1 MGEQTWNPDHS
12 ENQLNENERPA
23 GDDRIVDSTAEIV
36 EESGAAVPEAEQSAA
51 DHDSSVDTS
60 TGYNSSADTSTGY
73 ESSAGASTG
82 YESGAG
88 ASAGYGSYSGSG
100 TTYGAGA
107 AAGNQY
113 EDYSAGTPAGSTYS
127 HADQGSAT
135 GNGSYQYNSASHEY
149 YQGDNYGS
157 SVGNGNGGS
166 GSGGGRGKGF
176 LAVVLAVVFGV
187 CIGAGIW
194 GVHRYLGN
202 TDATAQTTV
211 AESADKNDSAVT
223 GEKNKEEEKE
233 AEKPQEQP
241 STDKAAQPAGE
252 DAASKQ
258 AENDAAAQ
266 QPENDA
272 AAQQAGNDAAAQQT
286 QPAAS
291 DTKAVENE
299 AGLIISNAETPDT
312 DLTRV
317 VDQVMPSIV
326 SVYNDFTEE
335 VQNFYGQTFTRQGES
350 TGSGIIIGK
359 TDTELLIVT
368 NNHVVEGAD
377 NLRVLF
383 IDQETCDAELKG
395 TDPSNDLAVIAVS
408 LDKIK
413 DTTQNQIKVATLGN
427 SDNLKI
433 GEDVIAIGNALGY
446 GQSVTTGIVS
456 ANNREISDET
466 ITGTFI
472 QTDAAINPGN
482 SGGALVNV
490 NGHVIGINSSKI
502 GGSTVEGMGFAIPI
516 ARAIP
521 IIGELMN
528 RDTLTKVDENE
539 RGTIGISGATVTSDV
554 SSAYNMPVGVYVAQI
569 LENGGA
575 ASSDLREGDI
585 ITALNGQEITSMEG
599 LQKQL
604 QYYKAGTEVTLTV
617 QRQDGNGSYAET
629 TVKVTLGTRESIQGQ
644 QSGQGQQ
651 GGQSQQDGQGQQS
664 APGGQNGQ
672 NGYNNQSGSDG
683 NSQESQGYYNP
694 FEQFGFPFG
703 F

>member
-1 MGEQTWNPDHS
+1 MSDERWNP
-12 ENQLNENERPA
+12 ENQ
-23 GDDRIVDSTAEIV
+23 GKQFSDDSNIVDSTAEV
-36 EESGAAVPEAEQSAA
+36 VDEAGGTASGGYSNSYASDSDSAA
-51 DHDSSVDTS
+51 GNGTYYSDSTVYGTDQEAGSQYET
-60 TGYNSSADTSTGY
+60 YSAG
-73 ESSAGASTG
+73 SSAG
-82 YESGAG
+82 
-88 ASAGYGSYSGSG
+88 SA
-100 TTYGAGA
+100 
-107 AAGNQY
+107 
-113 EDYSAGTPAGSTYS
+113 YS
-127 HADQGSAT
+127 HADHGSAT
-135 GNGSYQYNSASHEY
+135 GNGSYRYESSSHEY

-157 SVGNGNGGS
+157 SVGGGS
-166 GSGGGRGKGF
+166 GSGSGGRGKGF

-187 CIGAGIW
+187 CVGAGFW
-194 GVHRYLGN
+194 GVHRYVGKSDGAAETAV
-202 TDATAQTTV
+202 TD
-211 AESADKNDSAVT
+211 SADKNGSELT
-223 GEKNKEEEKE
+223 GEKKEE
-233 AEKPQEQP
+233 ADQ
-241 STDKAAQPAGE
+241 KAAADNAGNE
-252 DAASKQ
+252 QQ
-258 AENDAAAQ
+258 AQQQADNDAAAQ
-266 QPENDA
+266 QQTDNDA
-272 AAQQAGNDAAAQQT
+272 AAQQQADNDAAAQQ
-286 QPAAS
+286 QSEAS
-291 DTKAVENE
+291 TVSTETLQNE
-299 AGLIISNAETPDT
+299 AGLIIADAATPDT
-312 DLTRV
+312 GLTKV

-395 TDPSNDLAVIAVS
+395 TNPSNDLAVIAVP
-408 LDKIK
+408 LDDLKE
-413 DTTQNQIKVATLGN
+413 TTQSMIRVATLGN

-456 ANNREISDET
+456 AINREISDET

-482 SGGALVNV
+482 SGGALVNI

-516 ARAIP
+516 SRAIP
-521 IIGELMN
+521 IIEELMS

-554 SSAYNMPVGVYVAQI
+554 SKAYNMPKGVYVSQI

-575 ASSDLREGDI
+575 AGSDLREGDI
-585 ITALNGQEITSMEG
+585 ITALNGQEITSMED

-604 QYYKAGTEVTLTV
+604 AYYKAGTEVTLTV

-629 TVKVTLGTRESIQGQ
+629 SVKVTLGTRESIQ
-644 QSGQGQQ
+644 SQGQQ
-651 GGQSQQDGQGQQS
+651 NQEQQGQGHQGAFGGQQGAPDGEQDTPDEQ
-664 APGGQNGQ
+664 GGQDEQ
-672 NGYNNQSGSDG
+672 NGYNNQSGSDE
-683 NSQESQGYYNP
+683 ESREDRGSYNP

>member
-1 MGEQTWNPDHS
+1 MSDERWNP
-12 ENQLNENERPA
+12 ENQ
-23 GDDRIVDSTAEIV
+23 GKQFSDDSNIVDSTAEV
-36 EESGAAVPEAEQSAA
+36 VDEAGGTASG
-51 DHDSSVDTS
+51 
-60 TGYNSSADTSTGY
+60 GYSNS
-73 ESSAGASTG
+73 
-82 YESGAG
+82 
-88 ASAGYGSYSGSG
+88 
-100 TTYGAGA
+100 YGADSDS
-107 AAGNQY
+107 AAGNGTYYSDSTVYGTDQEAGSQY
-113 EDYSAGTPAGSTYS
+113 ETYSAGSSAGSTYS
-127 HADQGSAT
+127 HADHGSAT
-135 GNGSYQYNSASHEY
+135 GNGSYRYESSNHEY

-157 SVGNGNGGS
+157 SVGGGS
-166 GSGGGRGKGF
+166 GRGSGGRGKGF
-176 LAVVLAVVFGV
+176 LAVVLAVVLGV
-187 CIGAGIW
+187 CVGAGFW
-194 GVHRYLGN
+194 GVHRYVGKSDGAAETAV
-202 TDATAQTTV
+202 TD
-211 AESADKNDSAVT
+211 SADKNGSELT
-223 GEKNKEEEKE
+223 GEKKEE
-233 AEKPQEQP
+233 ADQ
-241 STDKAAQPAGE
+241 KAAADNAGNE
-252 DAASKQ
+252 Q
-258 AENDAAAQ
+258 QAQ
-266 QPENDA
+266 QP
-272 AAQQAGNDAAAQQT
+272 GNDAAAQQ
-286 QPAAS
+286 QADNDAAAQQQTDNDAAAQQQADNDAAAQQQTDN
-291 DTKAVENE
+291 DTAAQQQADNDAAAQQQSEASTASTETLQNE
-299 AGLIISNAETPDT
+299 AGLIIADAATPDT
-312 DLTRV
+312 GLTKM

-395 TDPSNDLAVIAVS
+395 TNPSNDLAVIAVP
-408 LDKIK
+408 LDNLKE
-413 DTTQNQIKVATLGN
+413 TTQSMIRVATLGN

-456 ANNREISDET
+456 AINREISDET

-482 SGGALVNV
+482 SGGALVNI

-516 ARAIP
+516 SRAIP
-521 IIGELMN
+521 IIEELMS

-554 SSAYNMPVGVYVAQI
+554 SKAYNMPKGVYVSQI

-575 ASSDLREGDI
+575 AGSDLREGDI
-585 ITALNGQEITSMEG
+585 ITALNGQEITSMED

-604 QYYKAGTEVTLTV
+604 AYYKAGTEVTLTV

-629 TVKVTLGTRESIQGQ
+629 SVKVTLGTRESIQ
-644 QSGQGQQ
+644 SQGQQ
-651 GGQSQQDGQGQQS
+651 NQEQQDQGHQGAFGGQQGAPDGEQDTPDEQ
-664 APGGQNGQ
+664 GGQDEQ
-672 NGYNNQSGSDG
+672 NGYNNQSGSDE
-683 NSQESQGYYNP
+683 ESREDRGAYNP

>member
-1 MGEQTWNPDHS
+1 MSDERWNP
-12 ENQLNENERPA
+12 ENQ
-23 GDDRIVDSTAEIV
+23 GKQFSDDSNIVDSTAEV
-36 EESGAAVPEAEQSAA
+36 VDEAGGTASGGYSNSYGADSDSAA
-51 DHDSSVDTS
+51 GNGTYYSDSTVYGTDQEAGSQYET
-60 TGYNSSADTSTGY
+60 YSAG
-73 ESSAGASTG
+73 SSAG
-82 YESGAG
+82 
-88 ASAGYGSYSGSG
+88 SA
-100 TTYGAGA
+100 
-107 AAGNQY
+107 
-113 EDYSAGTPAGSTYS
+113 YS
-127 HADQGSAT
+127 HADHGSAT
-135 GNGSYQYNSASHEY
+135 GNGSYRYESSSHEY

-157 SVGNGNGGS
+157 SVGGGS
-166 GSGGGRGKGF
+166 GSGSGGRGKGF

-187 CIGAGIW
+187 CVGAGFW
-194 GVHRYLGN
+194 GVHRYVGKSDGAAETAV
-202 TDATAQTTV
+202 TD
-211 AESADKNDSAVT
+211 SADKNGSELT
-223 GEKNKEEEKE
+223 GEKKEE
-233 AEKPQEQP
+233 ADQ
-241 STDKAAQPAGE
+241 KAAADNAGNE
-252 DAASKQ
+252 Q
-258 AENDAAAQ
+258 QAQ
-266 QPENDA
+266 QP
-272 AAQQAGNDAAAQQT
+272 GNDAAAQQ
-286 QPAAS
+286 QADNDAAAQQQS
-291 DTKAVENE
+291 EASTVSTETLQNE
-299 AGLIISNAETPDT
+299 AGLIIADAATPDT
-312 DLTRV
+312 GLTKM

-395 TDPSNDLAVIAVS
+395 TNPSNDLAVIAVP
-408 LDKIK
+408 LDDLKE
-413 DTTQNQIKVATLGN
+413 TTQSMIRVATLGN

-456 ANNREISDET
+456 AINREISDET

-482 SGGALVNV
+482 SGGALVNI

-516 ARAIP
+516 SRAIP
-521 IIGELMN
+521 IIEELMS

-554 SSAYNMPVGVYVAQI
+554 SKAYNMPKGVYVSQI

-575 ASSDLREGDI
+575 AGSDLREGDI
-585 ITALNGQEITSMEG
+585 ITALNGQEITSMED

-604 QYYKAGTEVTLTV
+604 AYYKAGTEVTLTV

-629 TVKVTLGTRESIQGQ
+629 SVKVTLGTRESIQ
-644 QSGQGQQ
+644 SQGQQ
-651 GGQSQQDGQGQQS
+651 NQEQQGQGHQGAFGGQQGAPDGEQDTPDEQ
-664 APGGQNGQ
+664 GGQDEQ
-672 NGYNNQSGSDG
+672 NGYNNQSGSDE
-683 NSQESQGYYNP
+683 ESREDRGSYNP

>member
-1 MGEQTWNPDHS
+1 MSDERWNP
-12 ENQLNENERPA
+12 ENQ
-23 GDDRIVDSTAEIV
+23 GKQFSDDSNIVDSTAEV
-36 EESGAAVPEAEQSAA
+36 VDEAGGTASG
-51 DHDSSVDTS
+51 
-60 TGYNSSADTSTGY
+60 GYSNS
-73 ESSAGASTG
+73 
-82 YESGAG
+82 
-88 ASAGYGSYSGSG
+88 
-100 TTYGAGA
+100 YGADSDS
-107 AAGNQY
+107 AAGNGTYYSDSTVYGTDQEAGSQY
-113 EDYSAGTPAGSTYS
+113 ETYSAGSSAGSTYS
-127 HADQGSAT
+127 HADHGSAT
-135 GNGSYQYNSASHEY
+135 GNGSYRYESSNHEY

-157 SVGNGNGGS
+157 SVGGGS
-166 GSGGGRGKGF
+166 GRGSGGRGKGF
-176 LAVVLAVVFGV
+176 LAVVLAVVLGV
-187 CIGAGIW
+187 CVGAGFW
-194 GVHRYLGN
+194 GVHRYVGKSDGAAETAV
-202 TDATAQTTV
+202 TD
-211 AESADKNDSAVT
+211 SADKNGSELT
-223 GEKNKEEEKE
+223 GEKKEE
-233 AEKPQEQP
+233 ADQ
-241 STDKAAQPAGE
+241 KAAADNAGNE
-252 DAASKQ
+252 QQ
-258 AENDAAAQ
+258 AQQQADNDAAAQ
-266 QPENDA
+266 QQTDNDA
-272 AAQQAGNDAAAQQT
+272 AAQQQADNDAAAQQ
-286 QPAAS
+286 QSEAS
-291 DTKAVENE
+291 TASTETLQNE
-299 AGLIISNAETPDT
+299 AGLIIADAATPDT
-312 DLTRV
+312 GLTKV

-395 TDPSNDLAVIAVS
+395 TNPSNDLAVIAVP
-408 LDKIK
+408 LDNLKE
-413 DTTQNQIKVATLGN
+413 TTQSMIRVATLGN

-456 ANNREISDET
+456 AINREISDET

-482 SGGALVNV
+482 SGGALVNI

-516 ARAIP
+516 SRAIP
-521 IIGELMN
+521 IIEELMS

-554 SSAYNMPVGVYVAQI
+554 SKAYNMPKGVYVSQI

-575 ASSDLREGDI
+575 AGSDLREGDI
-585 ITALNGQEITSMEG
+585 ITALNGQEITSMED

-604 QYYKAGTEVTLTV
+604 AYYKAGTEVTLTV

-629 TVKVTLGTRESIQGQ
+629 SVKVTLGTRESIQ
-644 QSGQGQQ
+644 SQGQQ
-651 GGQSQQDGQGQQS
+651 NQEQQGQGHQGAFGGQQGAPDGEQDTPDEQ
-664 APGGQNGQ
+664 GGQDEQ
-672 NGYNNQSGSDG
+672 NGYNNQSGSNG
-683 NSQESQGYYNP
+683 ESQEERGSYNP

>member
-1 MGEQTWNPDHS
+1 MSDERWNP
-12 ENQLNENERPA
+12 ENQ
-23 GDDRIVDSTAEIV
+23 GKQFSDDSNIVDSTAEV
-36 EESGAAVPEAEQSAA
+36 VDEAGGTASGGYSNSYGADSDSAA
-51 DHDSSVDTS
+51 GNGTYYSDSTVYGTDQEAGSQYET
-60 TGYNSSADTSTGY
+60 YSAG
-73 ESSAGASTG
+73 SSAG
-82 YESGAG
+82 
-88 ASAGYGSYSGSG
+88 SA
-100 TTYGAGA
+100 
-107 AAGNQY
+107 
-113 EDYSAGTPAGSTYS
+113 YS
-127 HADQGSAT
+127 HADHGSAT
-135 GNGSYQYNSASHEY
+135 GNGSYRYESSSHEY

-157 SVGNGNGGS
+157 SVGGGS
-166 GSGGGRGKGF
+166 GSGSGGRGKGF

-187 CIGAGIW
+187 CVGAGFW
-194 GVHRYLGN
+194 GVHRYVGKSDGAAETAV
-202 TDATAQTTV
+202 TD
-211 AESADKNDSAVT
+211 SADKNGSELT
-223 GEKNKEEEKE
+223 GEKKEE
-233 AEKPQEQP
+233 ADQ
-241 STDKAAQPAGE
+241 KAAADNAGNE
-252 DAASKQ
+252 QQ
-258 AENDAAAQ
+258 AQQQADNDAAAQ
-266 QPENDA
+266 QQADNDA
-272 AAQQAGNDAAAQQT
+272 AAQQQADNDAAAQQ
-286 QPAAS
+286 QSEAS
-291 DTKAVENE
+291 TVSTETLQNE
-299 AGLIISNAETPDT
+299 AGLIIADAATPDT
-312 DLTRV
+312 GLTKV

-395 TDPSNDLAVIAVS
+395 TNPSNDLAVIAVP
-408 LDKIK
+408 LDDLKE
-413 DTTQNQIKVATLGN
+413 TTQSMIRVATLGN

-456 ANNREISDET
+456 AINREISDET

-482 SGGALVNV
+482 SGGALVNI

-516 ARAIP
+516 SRAIP
-521 IIGELMN
+521 IIEELMS

-554 SSAYNMPVGVYVAQI
+554 SKAYNMPKGVYVSQI

-575 ASSDLREGDI
+575 AGSDLREGDI
-585 ITALNGQEITSMEG
+585 ITALNGQEITSMED

-604 QYYKAGTEVTLTV
+604 AYYKAGTEVTLTV

-629 TVKVTLGTRESIQGQ
+629 SVKVTLGTRESIQ
-644 QSGQGQQ
+644 SQGQQ
-651 GGQSQQDGQGQQS
+651 NQEQQGQGHQGAFGGQQGAPDGEQDTPDEQ
-664 APGGQNGQ
+664 GGQDEQ
-672 NGYNNQSGSDG
+672 NGYNNQSGSDE
-683 NSQESQGYYNP
+683 ESREDRGSYNP

>member
-1 MGEQTWNPDHS
+1 MSDERWNP
-12 ENQLNENERPA
+12 ENQ
-23 GDDRIVDSTAEIV
+23 GKQFSDDSNIVDSTAEV
-36 EESGAAVPEAEQSAA
+36 VDEAGGTASG
-51 DHDSSVDTS
+51 
-60 TGYNSSADTSTGY
+60 GYSNS
-73 ESSAGASTG
+73 
-82 YESGAG
+82 
-88 ASAGYGSYSGSG
+88 
-100 TTYGAGA
+100 YGADSDS
-107 AAGNQY
+107 AAGNGTYYSDSTVYGTDQEAGSQY
-113 EDYSAGTPAGSTYS
+113 ETYSAGSSAGSTYS
-127 HADQGSAT
+127 HADHGSAT
-135 GNGSYQYNSASHEY
+135 GNGSYRYESSNHEY

-157 SVGNGNGGS
+157 SVGGGS
-166 GSGGGRGKGF
+166 GRGSGGRGKGF
-176 LAVVLAVVFGV
+176 LAVVLAVVLGV
-187 CIGAGIW
+187 CVGAGFW
-194 GVHRYLGN
+194 GVHRYVGKSDGAAETAV
-202 TDATAQTTV
+202 TD
-211 AESADKNDSAVT
+211 SADKNGSELT
-223 GEKNKEEEKE
+223 GEKKEE
-233 AEKPQEQP
+233 ADQ
-241 STDKAAQPAGE
+241 KAAADNAGNE
-252 DAASKQ
+252 Q
-258 AENDAAAQ
+258 QAQ
-266 QPENDA
+266 QP
-272 AAQQAGNDAAAQQT
+272 GNDAAAQQ
-286 QPAAS
+286 QADNDAAAQQQTDN
-291 DTKAVENE
+291 DTAAQQQADNDAAAQQQSEASTVSTETLQNE
-299 AGLIISNAETPDT
+299 AGLIIADAATPDT
-312 DLTRV
+312 GLTKV

-395 TDPSNDLAVIAVS
+395 TNPSNDLAVIAVP
-408 LDKIK
+408 LDNLKE
-413 DTTQNQIKVATLGN
+413 TTQSMIRVATLGN

-456 ANNREISDET
+456 AINREISDET

-482 SGGALVNV
+482 SGGALVNI

-516 ARAIP
+516 SRAIP
-521 IIGELMN
+521 IIEELMS

-554 SSAYNMPVGVYVAQI
+554 SKAYNMPKGVYVSQI

-575 ASSDLREGDI
+575 AGSDLREGDI
-585 ITALNGQEITSMEG
+585 ITALNGQEITSMED

-604 QYYKAGTEVTLTV
+604 AYYKAGTEVTLTV

-629 TVKVTLGTRESIQGQ
+629 SVKVTLGTRESIQ
-644 QSGQGQQ
+644 SQGQQ
-651 GGQSQQDGQGQQS
+651 NQEQQDQGHQGAFGGQQGAPDGEQDTPDEQ
-664 APGGQNGQ
+664 GGQDEQ
-672 NGYNNQSGSDG
+672 NGYNNQSGSDE
-683 NSQESQGYYNP
+683 ESREDRGSYNP